1 MIEKD
6 KIKINKSYFSYE
18 KNIFLFLKYLDLY
31 LMPYLLTKS
40 LLSFD
45 HYIFKSFYIFLISFF
60 SNTFSAIS
68 GGGAGLL
75 QLPALILSGVPYY
88 QALASH
94 KLATVALGIG
104 GSLRNYKSLG
114 NDISV
119 AWQILIFGLP
129 GVILGASVVE
139 YISEKYLYLIL
150 GIISILLAFY
160 SFLKPDL
167 GLSSGNKKLNFVH
180 KIRFLIFI
188 FFIGILNG
196 SISSGTGLL
205 VTMLLI
211 KTFEMDFLRAISL
224 TFFTV
229 GIFWNFIGAVF
240 LTRIGSVPSN
250 ILLALIIGSFT
261 GGYLGAHIS
270 KISGNTLIK
279 KTFITV
285 CILVGISL
293 LMKSIKSFF

>member
-1 MIEKD
+1 
-6 KIKINKSYFSYE
+6 
-18 KNIFLFLKYLDLY
+18 
-31 LMPYLLTKS
+31 MPYLLTKS
-40 LLSFD
+40 LGCID
-45 HYIFKSFYIFLISFF
+45 HFIFKSFYIFLISFF

-119 AWQILIFGLP
+119 AWKILIFGLP
-129 GVILGASVVE
+129 GVILGSSIVE

-150 GIISILLAFY
+150 GIISMLLAFY

-167 GLSSGNKKLNFVH
+167 GLSTGNKKLNFDL

-205 VTMLLI
+205 VTILLI
-211 KTFEMDFLRAISL
+211 KTFEMDFLRAVSM

-229 GIFWNFIGAVF
+229 GIFWNFVGAVF
-240 LTRIGSVPSN
+240 LVRIGSVPTN
-250 ILLALIIGSFT
+250 ILIVLIIGSFT
-261 GGYLGAHIS
+261 GGYFGAHLS
-270 KISGNTLIK
+270 KLNGNYLIK

-293 LMKSIKSFF
+293 LIKSIKSFL

>member
-1 MIEKD
+1 LG
-6 KIKINKSYFSYE
+6 N
-18 KNIFLFLKYLDLY
+18 
-31 LMPYLLTKS
+31 
-40 LLSFD
+40 FD
-45 HYIFKSFYIFLISFF
+45 HSLFKSFYIFLISFF

-75 QLPALILSGVPYY
+75 QYPALILSGVPYY

-114 NDISV
+114 KDISV

-129 GVILGASVVE
+129 GVILGTFIVE
-139 YISEKYLYLIL
+139 FISEKYLYLFL

-160 SFLKPDL
+160 SFLKSDL
-167 GLSSGNKKLNFVH
+167 GISSENNKLNLANN
-180 KIRFLIFI
+180 IRFLIFI
-188 FFIGILNG
+188 FLIGILNG

-205 VTMLLI
+205 VTILLI
-211 KTFEMDFLRAISL
+211 KTFGMDFLRAISL

-229 GIFWNFIGAVF
+229 GIFWNFVGAVF
-240 LTRIGSVPSN
+240 LARIGSVPLN
-250 ILLALIIGSFT
+250 LLIVLIIGSFT
-261 GGYLGAHIS
+261 GGNFGAHLS
-270 KISGNTLIK
+270 KLNGNILIK

-293 LMKSIKSFF
+293 LIKSIKCFL

>member
-1 MIEKD
+1 M
-6 KIKINKSYFSYE
+6 
-18 KNIFLFLKYLDLY
+18 L
-31 LMPYLLTKS
+31 YLLTI
-40 LLSFD
+40 LLGSFD
-45 HYIFKSFYIFLISFF
+45 HSLLKSIYIFLISFF

-75 QLPALILSGVPYY
+75 QLPALLLSGVPYY

-114 NDISV
+114 NDMSV
-119 AWQILIFGLP
+119 AWQILIFGMP
-129 GVILGASVVE
+129 GVILGSYIVE
-139 YISEKYLYLIL
+139 FISEKYLYFIL

-167 GLSSGNKKLNFVH
+167 GLSSGKNKLNLFQ

-188 FFIGILNG
+188 FLIGILNG

-205 VTMLLI
+205 ITILLI
-211 KTFEMDFLRAISL
+211 KTFEMDFLRAISM

-229 GIFWNFIGAVF
+229 GIFWNFVGAVF
-240 LTRIGSVPSN
+240 LARIGSVPSS
-250 ILLALIIGSFT
+250 ILIVLIIGSFT
-261 GGYLGAHIS
+261 GGYFGAHLS
-270 KISGNTLIK
+270 KLNGNVVVK

-285 CILVGISL
+285 CILVGMSL
-293 LMKSIKSFF
+293 LIKSLKSFL

>member
-1 MIEKD
+1 M
-6 KIKINKSYFSYE
+6 
-18 KNIFLFLKYLDLY
+18 LY
-31 LMPYLLTKS
+31 LLSILLGN
-40 LLSFD
+40 FD
-45 HYIFKSFYIFLISFF
+45 HTLFKSIYIFFISFF

-129 GVILGASVVE
+129 GVILGSSIVE

-160 SFLKPDL
+160 SFLNTDL
-167 GLSSGNKKLNFVH
+167 GLSSGNKKPIFIQ

-188 FFIGILNG
+188 FFISIFNG

-205 VTMLLI
+205 VTILLI
-211 KTFEMDFLRAISL
+211 KTFGMDFLRAISL

-229 GIFWNFIGAVF
+229 GIFWNFTGAIF
-240 LTRIGSVPSN
+240 LSKIGSVPSN
-250 ILLALIIGSFT
+250 ILLLLIVGSFT
-261 GGYLGAHIS
+261 GGYFGAHLS
-270 KISGNTLIK
+270 KLKGNILIK
-279 KTFITV
+279 KTFSTV
-285 CILVGISL
+285 CFFVGISL
-293 LMKSIKSFF
+293 LIKSIINFL

>member
-1 MIEKD
+1 
-6 KIKINKSYFSYE
+6 
-18 KNIFLFLKYLDLY
+18 
-31 LMPYLLTKS
+31 MPYLLTI
-40 LLSFD
+40 LLECD
-45 HYIFKSFYIFLISFF
+45 HHFIFKSIYIFLISFF

-114 NDISV
+114 NDINV

-129 GVILGASVVE
+129 GVILGSSIVE
-139 YISEKYLYLIL
+139 FISEKYLYLIL
-150 GIISILLAFY
+150 GIISIVLASY
-160 SFLKPDL
+160 SFLNPGL
-167 GLSSGNKKLNFVH
+167 GLSSLKNELTLID

-188 FFIGILNG
+188 FLVGILNG

-205 VTMLLI
+205 VTILLI
-211 KTFEMDFLRAISL
+211 KAFGMDFIRAISL

-229 GIFWNFIGAVF
+229 GIFWNFVGAVF

-250 ILLALIIGSFT
+250 IMIILIIGSFT
-261 GGYLGAHIS
+261 GGYFGAHLS
-270 KISGNTLIK
+270 KLNGNALVK

-285 CILVGISL
+285 CILVGSSL
-293 LMKSIKSFF
+293 LIKSIKSFL